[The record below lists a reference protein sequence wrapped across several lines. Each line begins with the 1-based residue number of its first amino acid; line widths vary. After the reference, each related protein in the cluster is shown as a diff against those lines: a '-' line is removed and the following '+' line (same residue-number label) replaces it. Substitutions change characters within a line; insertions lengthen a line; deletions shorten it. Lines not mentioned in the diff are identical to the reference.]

1 MEKIYE
7 VNFINGKNG
16 MYNLEYYNDLNKL
29 VEAINIEKET
39 EFDLFN
45 TEFNELVEHFKD
57 DTLIELKVL
66 TDDERMKY
74 LKEMFYYASDE
85 NVHYVTHD
93 SLEEFVNYRTEV
105 FYSLT
110 EDTTIELYMYSLDR
124 EREHVKEVGSL
135 VTGEYPFVIE
145 ERTGYNEHEDILK
158 LIELNDDLRI
168 SEVESFIENK

>member
-7 VNFINGKNG
+7 VNFISSENG
-16 MYNLEYYNDLNKL
+16 MYNLEYYNDLDKL
-29 VEAINIEKET
+29 IEEINNEKET

-45 TEFNELVEHFKD
+45 TEFNELLEYFKD

-66 TDDERMKY
+66 SDDERMKH

-85 NVHYVTHD
+85 NVHYVTHE
-93 SLEEFVNYRTEV
+93 SLEDFVKYRTEV

-110 EDTTIELYMYSLDR
+110 EDTTLELYMYSLDR
-124 EREHVKEVGSL
+124 EREHVKEVYNL
-135 VTGEYPFVIE
+135 ITGEYPFVIE
-145 ERTGYNEHEDILK
+145 ERTGFNEHEDILN

-168 SEVESFIENK
+168 SEVVRFIKNK

>member
-7 VNFINGKNG
+7 VNFISSENG
-16 MYNLEYYNDLNKL
+16 MYNLEYYNDLDKL
-29 VEAINIEKET
+29 IEEINNEKET

-45 TEFNELVEHFKD
+45 TEFNELLEYFKD
-57 DTLIELKVL
+57 DTLIELKIL
-66 TDDERMKY
+66 SDDERMKY

-85 NVHYVTHD
+85 NVHYVIHD
-93 SLEEFVNYRTEV
+93 NLEEFVNYRTEV
-105 FYSLT
+105 FYSLI

-124 EREHVKEVGSL
+124 EREHVKEVDSL

-145 ERTGYNEHEDILK
+145 ERTGFNEHEDILK

-168 SEVESFIENK
+168 SEVESFIANR

>member
-7 VNFINGKNG
+7 VNFTSSENG

-39 EFDLFN
+39 EFDLYK
-45 TEFNELVEHFKD
+45 TEFNELLEYFKD

-66 TDDERMKY
+66 TNDERMKH

-93 SLEEFVNYRTEV
+93 NLEEFVKYRTEV

-124 EREHVKEVGSL
+124 EREHVKEVDSL

-145 ERTGYNEHEDILK
+145 ERTGYNEHVDILK
-158 LIELNDDLRI
+158 IIELNDDLRI
-168 SEVESFIENK
+168 SEVENFIGNE